1 MPSSSPAARPET
13 FSDWNSRMASCKS
26 ATKALRGMMCCVWVQ
41 FREARLKVH
50 NLEDSGSWV
59 KWGKEENEY
68 GTSVMVVLCRT
79 TKRTDY
85 VIQIEN
91 RVGVTLEYEYA
102 HLSMRRS
109 VSL

>member
-1 MPSSSPAARPET
+1 MLCVGAVSRGSPEGSQLGR
-13 FSDWNSRMASCKS
+13 C
-26 ATKALRGMMCCVWVQ
+26 
-41 FREARLKVH
+41 
-50 NLEDSGSWV
+50 SWV